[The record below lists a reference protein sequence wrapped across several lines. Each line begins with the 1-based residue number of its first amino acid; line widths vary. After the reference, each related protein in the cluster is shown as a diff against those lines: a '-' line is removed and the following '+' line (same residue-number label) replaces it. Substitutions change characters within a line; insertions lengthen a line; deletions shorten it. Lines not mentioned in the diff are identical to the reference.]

1 MSDLIPISIQVGDR
15 SYRIKVEAQ
24 HEEMVR
30 KTARLIQE
38 KIQELKQ
45 QFAGQEM
52 QDYVSMALIWFATQN
67 ARDVHGQMLDKEL
80 TEGFARLNQLA
91 DKAIAQAESRP

>member
-1 MSDLIPISIQVGDR
+1 VGDR
-15 SYRIKVEAQ
+15 SYRIKVEAR

-45 QFAGQEM
+45 QFVGQDM
-52 QDYVSMALIWFATQN
+52 QDYVSMALIWFSTQN
-67 ARDVHGQMLDKEL
+67 AREVHGQMLDREL
-80 TEGFARLNQLA
+80 IEGFDRLNQLA
-91 DKAIAQAESRP
+91 DKAIAQAETRL